1 MLIVFLVFH
10 VVYRSVTSDEGSV
23 NAFTGRGSPGRGQK
37 TKVCTT
43 PSSGHAASVKDSSSR
58 LPVTDP
64 SRPGATTKI
73 TTTSTYIP
81 ASTLKVNKKTKGL
94 IDGLTKFFTPSPDGR
109 RSRGELIDFSKH
121 YRPRK
126 KVSQKQSCTSLVL
139 ATGTTQQLKP
149 PPSSL
154 LPPIPISGQ
163 SPSLQKASLSTSSS
177 SLQSSC
183 SPSSVPSF
191 SSLPNSSQ
199 LKGLFDGLSH
209 VCATQ
214 GRFQKKGHPS
224 YVPPRHLHY
233 KPELPSTSKSESPFC
248 GKKGA
253 WGRSLPRACASERG
267 LSRGHAF
274 KAVAHHKRAVFLER
288 HGILGRLKCKMT
300 PQMGTLS
307 PGKGS
312 FADGRIKP
320 DQNDGKQRSST
331 NQTCIQSKS
340 KILTLSH
347 RTLLF
352 LVFLLHFLT

>member
-1 MLIVFLVFH
+1 MH
-10 VVYRSVTSDEGSV
+10 RSVTSDEGSV

-64 SRPGATTKI
+64 TRPGATTKI
-73 TTTSTYIP
+73 TTTSTYIS

-109 RSRGELIDFSKH
+109 RSRGEIIDFSKH

-139 ATGTTQQLKP
+139 ATGTTQKLKP

-163 SPSLQKASLSTSSS
+163 SLSSQKSSTLTSNSQSSS
-177 SLQSSC
+177 SQSSI
-183 SPSSVPSF
+183 PSF
-191 SSLPNSSQ
+191 SLPSSSQ

-209 VCATQ
+209 IYTTQ
-214 GRFQKKGHPS
+214 EQPRKKGHPS
-224 YVPPRHLHY
+224 YTPHKHLCS
-233 KPELPSTSKSESPFC
+233 KPELSSTSTSDSHSY
-248 GKKGA
+248 GKKEF
-253 WGRSLPRACASERG
+253 RSRFMSHVCASG
-267 LSRGHAF
+267 WGVSRGHAF
-274 KAVAHHKRAVFLER
+274 KAIAHLKRTAFFKKPR
-288 HGILGRLKCKMT
+288 ILGRLKYKMT
-300 PQMGTLS
+300 PQMGTPS

-312 FADGRIKP
+312 LTDGRIKP
-320 DQNDGKQRSST
+320 DQDDGKQRSKCHPNLRPVQ
-331 NQTCIQSKS
+331 NQSFYHIGLSYCSCSYFTLIQKQQNFD
-340 KILTLSH
+340 LLSNAD
-347 RTLLF
+347 
-352 LVFLLHFLT
+352 